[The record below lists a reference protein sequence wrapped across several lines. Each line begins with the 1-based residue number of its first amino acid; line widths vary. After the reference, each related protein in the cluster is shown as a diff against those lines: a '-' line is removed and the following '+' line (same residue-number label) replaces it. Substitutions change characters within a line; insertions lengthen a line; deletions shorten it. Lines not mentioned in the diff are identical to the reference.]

1 MQSDKSQKKQ
11 LLACVEN
18 SCNTTHFHPERST
31 RMCYTVCRMESTTNI
46 IHKMHWKGHGRY
58 NLHTMLFKASGTV
71 KHFTTLFLDGSCS
84 LYYHYCYY
92 YYYYYY
98 CYYYYSSCEKL

>member
-1 MQSDKSQKKQ
+1 MLKIRVTRPIFTPSAQH
-11 LLACVEN
+11 ACV
-18 SCNTTHFHPERST
+18 TQ
-31 RMCYTVCRMESTTNI
+31 YVCRMESTTNI

-92 YYYYYY
+92 YYYYY